1 MTLEAFKKLMS
12 FDTSNN
18 LCIEI
23 FFRVQ
28 GSDKF
33 NSCWMG
39 KLPSKETKNNVFWFG
54 LTPDGKNA
62 YDYSTFEEFSS
73 AEAFDG
79 KSLIEIWENITIVDI
94 NGCDPAEMIEMYS
107 SGNGG
112 LEAPQ

>member
-1 MTLEAFKKLMS
+1 MTSELFKNIMS
-12 FDTSNN
+12 FDTKDN

-23 FFRVQ
+23 FFKVQ

-39 KLPSKETKNNVFWFG
+39 KLPSKETQKDVFWFG

-62 YDYSTFEEFSS
+62 YAYSTFEEFSS
-73 AEAFDG
+73 AEVFDG
-79 KSLIEIWENITIVDI
+79 KSLIEIWDNITIVDI
-94 NGCDPAEMIEMYS
+94 NGCDPAEMIEMYL